1 MQLIKPISSVILILV
16 SSLGFAQKGGPAV
29 FSVAGDTVWGAE
41 FERVFNKNNKTP
53 ELKPTLDTLES
64 YQKLYVKFKL
74 KVMEAYNLG
83 MDTNQNFVKE
93 LAGYRKQ
100 LAQPYLTDK
109 TVTDNLI
116 QEAYNRMQYEVEASN
131 LMIHMS
137 PAASP
142 ADTLAAWNRI
152 NAWRNAIASGE
163 KTFEQITRDS
173 STDEHGRKNEGRLGY
188 FTTFG
193 MIYSFESQAYN
204 TPVGKIS
211 EVFRTQYGYHIVKVT
226 DKRKARGDLKVA
238 HILIRV
244 NNESE
249 YEKNKPRIDAI
260 YDRLKQG
267 EAFNTLVQ
275 DFSEDFSTRE
285 SGGELNWIKSVGGSV
300 PQDFKEAAFALKDG
314 AFSEPVKTEL
324 GWHIIKR
331 IQQKPLAEFDKVKES
346 IKFRINR
353 DSRSELNKEAVLK
366 RIKNENGYSFNN
378 ANWQT
383 YLGLLDSASFAYNW
397 NPSEAQL
404 ANTDLFVIGGAS
416 YTFADFSMYMKQ
428 APSRKDHVTPT
439 DYANDMIAGF
449 SDAMNL
455 IYEENILEEKYDDF
469 KYLMQEYRDGILL
482 FELTNKMV
490 WSKASEDT
498 TGLQEFF
505 DKHRD
510 DYVWKQRLATK
521 QYVCSNKKAAKRV
534 KKMLKS
540 GANEVDIQKE
550 VNAEDA
556 LAVKVNYKVYERGQK
571 EMIDALDWN
580 KSLHKIK
587 DKTSNNITFIQV
599 DSIMEPGR
607 KELNETLGPVTSD
620 YQEELEE
627 AWINTLREKYP
638 VVIFPNALEQL
649 FADKN

>member
-1 MQLIKPISSVILILV
+1 MIKPISSVLLLLV
-16 SSLGFAQKGGPAV
+16 STLSFAQKGGPAV

-41 FERVFNKNNKTP
+41 FERVFNKNNKHP

-74 KVMEAYNLG
+74 KVKEAYNLG

-109 TVTDNLI
+109 TVTDKLI
-116 QEAYNRMQYEVEASN
+116 KEAYDRMQYEVEASN

-137 PAASP
+137 PAATP
-142 ADTLAAWNRI
+142 ADTLAAWKRI
-152 NAWRNAIASGE
+152 NAWRNAIVSGE
-163 KTFEQITRDS
+163 TTFEKITRDS

-204 TPVGKIS
+204 TPVGDVS

-244 NNESE
+244 NNETE
-249 YEKNKPRIDAI
+249 YDKNRPRIDAI

-267 EAFNTLVQ
+267 EDFTTLVQ

-300 PQDFKEAAFALKDG
+300 PKDFKEAAFTLKDG
-314 AFSEPVKTEL
+314 EFSKPVKTEL

-366 RIKNENGYSFNN
+366 RIKKENKYSFNE
-378 ANWQT
+378 ANWKA
-383 YLGLLDSASFAYNW
+383 YLALLDSSSFAYNW

-404 ANTDLFVIGGAS
+404 ANTSLFTIGGES
-416 YTFADFSMYMKQ
+416 YTYADFSNYMKQ
-428 APSRKDHVTPT
+428 APSRKDHMTPA
-439 DYANDMIAGF
+439 DYAQDMMAGF

-498 TGLQEFF
+498 VGLNNFF
-505 DKHRD
+505 EANRD
-510 DYVWKQRLATK
+510 RYVWKQRLATK
-521 QYVCSNKKAAKRV
+521 QYVCSNKKAAKQV

-540 GANEVDIQKE
+540 GANEVDIQKK

-556 LAVKVNYKVYERGQK
+556 LAVKVVYKVYERGQK

-580 KSLHKIK
+580 KPLHKIK

-607 KELNETLGPVTSD
+607 KELTETLGPVTSD

-627 AWINTLREKYP
+627 AWINTLKEKYP
-638 VVIFPNALEQL
+638 VVIFPKALEQL